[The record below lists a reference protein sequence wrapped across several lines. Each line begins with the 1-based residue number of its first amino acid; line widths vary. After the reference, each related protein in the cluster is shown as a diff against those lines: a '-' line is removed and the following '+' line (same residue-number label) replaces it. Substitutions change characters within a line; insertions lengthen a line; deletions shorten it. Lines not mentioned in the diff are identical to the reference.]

1 MKPIIFAILAVI
13 GYAAGNVIMEER
25 LTKYNNL
32 TIIMGY
38 IPVVF
43 IAAFIM
49 RAATKTSEA
58 SYDFPVGSDLVML
71 MLMGAVFAV
80 ADYFF
85 IGAYT
90 NGGSLLVVTSIVTLF
105 PVIASLIKFVLTRD
119 IPNVWQLSG
128 YACAAVAVFL
138 VAKGSTA

>member
-1 MKPIIFAILAVI
+1 
-13 GYAAGNVIMEER
+13 
-25 LTKYNNL
+25 
-32 TIIMGY
+32 MGY

-43 IAAFIM
+43 IMAFIM
-49 RAATKTSEA
+49 RAATKTTDA
-58 SYDFPVGSDLVML
+58 AYDFPVGGDLLML
-71 MLMGAVFAV
+71 MLMGVVFAI

-105 PVIASLIKFVLTRD
+105 PVIASLIKFLLTRN
-119 IPNVWQLSG
+119 IPNLWQISG

-138 VAKGSTA
+138 VAKGSTAQ